1 VEPAG
6 AQLHDLLPAK
16 PLEELGG
23 VLMSLRVAVSGDAVL
38 LVAPPGAGII
48 KKRSCKKQTQQD
60 EAHDRSFSIPP
71 LSRSHSRVQAS
82 LVGDDGGVPGAAGD
96 VDDREAHE
104 NLDASWGGVARLVA
118 MSELPVH
125 APAPPARRE
134 NDGDRERAV
143 FACVRHPIRKTNDE
157 EGGEIDF
164 LSFCPPSRWRIRPSS
179 ARSVGT

>member
-1 VEPAG
+1 MEPAS

-82 LVGDDGGVPGAAGD
+82 LVGDDGGMTRSAGD
-96 VDDREAHE
+96 VDDHE
-104 NLDASWGGVARLVA
+104 TDQCLDPARGGMTGLVPVT
-118 MSELPVH
+118 ELTVH
-125 APAPPARRE
+125 APAPPVYMRLE
-134 NDGDRERAV
+134 
-143 FACVRHPIRKTNDE
+143 
-157 EGGEIDF
+157 
-164 LSFCPPSRWRIRPSS
+164 
-179 ARSVGT
+179 